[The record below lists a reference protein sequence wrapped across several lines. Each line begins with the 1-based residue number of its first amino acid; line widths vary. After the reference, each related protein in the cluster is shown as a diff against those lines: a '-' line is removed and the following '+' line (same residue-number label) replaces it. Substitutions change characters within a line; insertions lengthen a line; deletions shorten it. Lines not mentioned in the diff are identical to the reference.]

1 MTPSSRDTARGADL
15 VLSALGQVLPIA
27 IAVAFSSVP
36 ITATILILLSPK
48 RNISGAAFLIGWV
61 AGLTIVV
68 AAATFG
74 AQALPIS
81 SLRTQQ
87 TAFGIV
93 EIVIGAALVIFGAV
107 SGYRAVR
114 RPVPTQGA
122 KWLSAVKSFGPRP
135 SFGLAVILNFRPK
148 GLLLGVA
155 AGLAI
160 GGGDGMSVGDAVIV
174 IAFYVLISAS
184 TVAVP
189 IIATIAMPEL
199 MQPRLVLAQEWLEL
213 HGRVVTALLM
223 GLIGVV
229 ILGAGIGQL

>member
-1 MTPSSRDTARGADL
+1 

-27 IAVAFSSVP
+27 VAVAFSSVP

-61 AGLTIVV
+61 AGLIIVV
-68 AAATFG
+68 SVASFG
-74 AQALPIS
+74 AQALPIT

-87 TAFGIV
+87 SAFGV
-93 EIVIGAALVIFGAV
+93 AEIVIGAALVILGIV
-107 SGYRAVR
+107 SGFRAVR
-114 RPVPTQGA
+114 HPTPAQGA

-135 SFGLAVILNFRPK
+135 SFGLAVVLNFRPK

-160 GGGDGMSVGDAVIV
+160 GGDATSAGDALGA
-174 IAFYVLISAS
+174 IAFYVVISAS

-189 IIATIAMPEL
+189 IISTIAMPEL
-199 MQPRLVLAQEWLEL
+199 MQPRLVDAQHWLEQ
-213 HGRVVTALLM
+213 HGRLVTALLM

-229 ILGAGIGQL
+229 ILGVGLGQL

>member
-1 MTPSSRDTARGADL
+1 

-27 IAVAFSSVP
+27 VAVAFSSVP

-68 AAATFG
+68 SAATAG
-74 AQALPIS
+74 AQALPIT

-87 TAFGIV
+87 AAFGIA
-93 EIVIGAALVIFGAV
+93 EIVIGAALVIFGIV
-107 SGYRAVR
+107 SGLRAVR
-114 RPVPTQGA
+114 QPTPAQGA
-122 KWLSAVKSFGPRP
+122 KWLSAVRSFGPRP

-160 GGGDGMSVGDAVIV
+160 GSAGLSDSDVVIV
-174 IAFYVLISAS
+174 VAFYVVISAS
-184 TVAVP
+184 TVAIP
-189 IIATIAMPEL
+189 IISTIAMPEL
-199 MQPRLVLAQEWLEL
+199 MQPRLVRAQAWLEL
-213 HGRVVTALLM
+213 HGRVVTAILM

-229 ILGAGIGQL
+229 ILGAGLGQL

>member
-1 MTPSSRDTARGADL
+1 M
-15 VLSALGQVLPIA
+15 LSALGQVLPIA
-27 IAVAFSSVP
+27 VAVAFSSVP

-61 AGLTIVV
+61 AGLTIVA

-74 AQALPIS
+74 AQALPIT
-81 SLRTQQ
+81 SLRTEQA
-87 TAFGIV
+87 AFGIA
-93 EIVIGAALVIFGAV
+93 EIVIGAALVIFGIV
-107 SGYRAVR
+107 SGVRAVR
-114 RPVPTQGA
+114 DPAPAQGA

-160 GGGDGMSVGDAVIV
+160 GSEGMAVSDAVIA

-184 TVAVP
+184 TVAIP
-189 IIATIAMPEL
+189 IISTIAMPEL
-199 MQPRLVLAQEWLEL
+199 MQPRLVSAQQWLEL
-213 HGRVVTALLM
+213 HGRLVTALLM

>member
-1 MTPSSRDTARGADL
+1 

-27 IAVAFSSVP
+27 VAVAFSSVP

-48 RNISGAAFLIGWV
+48 RNISGLAFLIGWV

-68 AAATFG
+68 SVATFG
-74 AQALPIS
+74 AQALPITS
-81 SLRTQQ
+81 IRSQQ
-87 TAFGIV
+87 TAFGIAEV
-93 EIVIGAALVIFGAV
+93 VIGAALVVFGIA
-107 SGYRAVR
+107 SGVRAVR
-114 RPVPTQGA
+114 RPAPAQGA

-135 SFGLAVILNFRPK
+135 SLGLAVILNFRPK

-160 GGGDGMSVGDAVIV
+160 GSSDGKSVGDSVVV

-199 MQPRLVLAQEWLEL
+199 MQPRLIRAQAWLEL
-213 HGRVVTALLM
+213 HGRLVTALLM

>member
-1 MTPSSRDTARGADL
+1 M
-15 VLSALGQVLPIA
+15 LSALGQVLPIA
-27 IAVAFSSVP
+27 VAVAFSSVP

-48 RNISGAAFLIGWV
+48 RNISGLAFLIGWV

-68 AAATFG
+68 SVATFG
-74 AQALPIS
+74 AQALPITS
-81 SLRTQQ
+81 IRSQQ
-87 TAFGIV
+87 TAFGIAEV
-93 EIVIGAALVIFGAV
+93 VIGAALVVFGIA
-107 SGYRAVR
+107 SGVRAVR
-114 RPVPTQGA
+114 RPAPAQGA

-135 SFGLAVILNFRPK
+135 SLGLAVILNFRPK

-160 GGGDGMSVGDAVIV
+160 GSSDGKSVGDSVVV

-199 MQPRLVLAQEWLEL
+199 MQPRLIRAQAWLEL
-213 HGRVVTALLM
+213 HGRLVTALLM

>member
-1 MTPSSRDTARGADL
+1 M
-15 VLSALGQVLPIA
+15 LSALGQVLPIA
-27 IAVAFSSVP
+27 VAVAFSSVP

-48 RNISGAAFLIGWV
+48 RNISGAAFLVGWV
-61 AGLTIVV
+61 AGLTIVA

-74 AQALPIS
+74 ARALPIT
-81 SLRTQQ
+81 SLRTEQA
-87 TAFGIV
+87 AFGIA
-93 EIVIGAALVIFGAV
+93 EMVIGAALVIFGIV
-107 SGYRAVR
+107 SGLRAVR
-114 RPVPTQGA
+114 DPAPAQGA

-160 GGGDGMSVGDAVIV
+160 GSEGMAVRDAVIA

-189 IIATIAMPEL
+189 IISTIAMPEL
-199 MQPRLVLAQEWLEL
+199 MQPRLVDAQHWLEQ
-213 HGRVVTALLM
+213 HGRLVTALLM

-229 ILGAGIGQL
+229 ILGVGLGQL

>member
-1 MTPSSRDTARGADL
+1 

-27 IAVAFSSVP
+27 VAVAFSSVP

-68 AAATFG
+68 SVATFG
-74 AQALPIS
+74 AQALPINS
-81 SLRTQQ
+81 IRTQQ
-87 TAFGIV
+87 TAFGIGEV
-93 EIVIGAALVIFGAV
+93 VLGAALVVFGIA
-107 SGYRAVR
+107 SGVRAVR
-114 RPVPTQGA
+114 RPAPAQGA

-135 SFGLAVILNFRPK
+135 SLGLAVILNFRPK

-160 GGGDGMSVGDAVIV
+160 GSSDGKSVGDSVIV

-199 MQPRLVLAQEWLEL
+199 MQPRLIRAQAWLEL
-213 HGRVVTALLM
+213 HGRLVTALLM

-229 ILGAGIGQL
+229 ILGVGIGQL

>member
-1 MTPSSRDTARGADL
+1 M
-15 VLSALGQVLPIA
+15 LSALGQVLPIA
-27 IAVAFSSVP
+27 VAVAFSSVP

-61 AGLTIVV
+61 AGLTLVV
-68 AAATFG
+68 SAAAFG
-74 AQALPIS
+74 AEALPIT

-87 TAFGIV
+87 SAFGIA
-93 EIVIGAALVIFGAV
+93 EIVIGAALVVLGIV
-107 SGYRAVR
+107 SGIRAVR
-114 RPVPTQGA
+114 HPSTAQGA

-160 GGGDGMSVGDAVIV
+160 GGATGMSASDAVTAV
-174 IAFYVLISAS
+174 AFYVVISAS

-189 IIATIAMPEL
+189 IISTIAMPEL
-199 MQPRLVLAQEWLEL
+199 MQPRLVSAQQWLEQ
-213 HGRVVTALLM
+213 HGRLVTALLM

>member
-1 MTPSSRDTARGADL
+1 M
-15 VLSALGQVLPIA
+15 LSALGQLLPIA
-27 IAVAFSSVP
+27 VAVAFSSVP

-68 AAATFG
+68 SAATFG
-74 AQALPIS
+74 AQALPITS
-81 SLRTQQ
+81 IRTQQ
-87 TAFGIV
+87 TAFGIA
-93 EIVIGAALVIFGAV
+93 EIVIGAALVVFGIV
-107 SGYRAVR
+107 SGVRAVR
-114 RPVPTQGA
+114 HPTPAQGA
-122 KWLSAVKSFGPRP
+122 KWLSAVRSFGPRP

-160 GGGDGMSVGDAVIV
+160 GGGDDGMSVSDAVIV
-174 IAFYVLISAS
+174 IAFYVIISAS

-199 MQPRLVLAQEWLEL
+199 MQPRLVRAQQWLEL
-213 HGRVVTALLM
+213 HGRLVTALLM

>member
-1 MTPSSRDTARGADL
+1 M
-15 VLSALGQVLPIA
+15 LSALGQVLPIA
-27 IAVAFSSVP
+27 VAVAFSSVP

-68 AAATFG
+68 SVAAYG
-74 AQALPIS
+74 AQALPIATV
-81 SLRTQQ
+81 RTQQ
-87 TAFGIV
+87 TAFGIAG
-93 EIVIGAALVIFGAV
+93 IVIGAALVVFGVV
-107 SGYRAVR
+107 SGVRAAR
-114 RPVPTQGA
+114 HPAAPAQGA
-122 KWLSAVKSFGPRP
+122 KWLSAVRSFGPWP

-160 GGGDGMSVGDAVIV
+160 GSGGLSESDTVIAV
-174 IAFYVLISAS
+174 AFYVVISAS

-189 IIATIAMPEL
+189 IVSTIAMPEL
-199 MQPRLVLAQEWLEL
+199 MQPRLVRTQEWLEL
-213 HGRVVTALLM
+213 HGRLVTALLM

-229 ILGAGIGQL
+229 ILGAGLAQL

>member
-1 MTPSSRDTARGADL
+1 
-15 VLSALGQVLPIA
+15 VLSALGQLLPIA
-27 IAVAFSSVP
+27 VAVAFSSVP

-61 AGLTIVV
+61 AGLIIVV
-68 AAATFG
+68 SAATFG
-74 AQALPIS
+74 AQALPITTV
-81 SLRTQQ
+81 RTQE
-87 TAFGIV
+87 TAFGITEV
-93 EIVIGAALVIFGAV
+93 VIGAALVVFGVV
-107 SGYRAVR
+107 SGVRAAR
-114 RPVPTQGA
+114 RPAPAQGA
-122 KWLSAVKSFGPRP
+122 KWLSAVKSFGPWP

-160 GGGDGMSVGDAVIV
+160 AGAGMSNSDAVTAV
-174 IAFYVLISAS
+174 AFYVIISAS

-189 IIATIAMPEL
+189 IISTIAMPEL
-199 MQPRLVLAQEWLEL
+199 MQPRLVRAQAWLEL

-229 ILGAGIGQL
+229 ILGAGLGQL

>member
-1 MTPSSRDTARGADL
+1 M
-15 VLSALGQVLPIA
+15 LSALGQVLPIA
-27 IAVAFSSVP
+27 VAVAFSSVP

-68 AAATFG
+68 SAATYG
-74 AQALPIS
+74 AQALPIATV
-81 SLRTQQ
+81 RTQQ
-87 TAFGIV
+87 TAFAIAAV
-93 EIVIGAALVIFGAV
+93 VIGAALVVFGVV
-107 SGYRAVR
+107 SGVRAAR
-114 RPVPTQGA
+114 HPAAPAQGA
-122 KWLSAVKSFGPRP
+122 KWLSAVRSFGPWP

-160 GGGDGMSVGDAVIV
+160 GGSQGLSASDAVID
-174 IAFYVLISAS
+174 IAFYVVISAS
-184 TVAVP
+184 TVAIP
-189 IIATIAMPEL
+189 IISTIAMPEL
-199 MQPRLVLAQEWLEL
+199 MQPRLVRAQEWLEL

>member
-1 MTPSSRDTARGADL
+1 M
-15 VLSALGQVLPIA
+15 LSALGQVLPIA

-48 RNISGAAFLIGWV
+48 RNISGTAFLIGWV
-61 AGLTIVV
+61 AGLIIVV
-68 AAATFG
+68 SAATFG
-74 AQALPIS
+74 AQALPITTQ
-81 SLRTQQ
+81 RTQQ
-87 TAFGIV
+87 TAFGIT
-93 EIVIGAALVIFGAV
+93 EIVIGAALVIFGLF
-107 SGYRAVR
+107 SGIRAVR
-114 RPVPTQGA
+114 RPAPAQGA
-122 KWLSAVKSFGPRP
+122 KWLSAVRSFGPLP

-160 GGGDGMSVGDAVIV
+160 GGGEGMSVNDALIA

-184 TVAVP
+184 TVAIP
-189 IIATIAMPEL
+189 IISTIAMPEL
-199 MQPRLVLAQEWLEL
+199 MQPRLVRAQEWLEL

>member
-1 MTPSSRDTARGADL
+1 

-27 IAVAFSSVP
+27 VAVAFSSVP

-48 RNISGAAFLIGWV
+48 RNISGAAFLVGWV
-61 AGLTIVV
+61 AGLIIVV
-68 AAATFG
+68 SAATFG
-74 AQALPIS
+74 AQALPIT

-87 TAFGIV
+87 SAFGV
-93 EIVIGAALVIFGAV
+93 TEIVIGAALVILGIV
-107 SGYRAVR
+107 SGLRAVR
-114 RPVPTQGA
+114 HPTPAQGA

-135 SFGLAVILNFRPK
+135 SFGLAVVLNFRPK

-160 GGGDGMSVGDAVIV
+160 GGDATSAGDALGA
-174 IAFYVLISAS
+174 IAFYVVISAS

-189 IIATIAMPEL
+189 IISTIAMPEL
-199 MQPRLVLAQEWLEL
+199 MQPRLVDAQHWLEQ
-213 HGRVVTALLM
+213 HGRLVTALLM

-229 ILGAGIGQL
+229 ILGVGLGQL

>member
-1 MTPSSRDTARGADL
+1 M
-15 VLSALGQVLPIA
+15 LSALGQLLPIA
-27 IAVAFSSVP
+27 VAVAFSSVP

-68 AAATFG
+68 SVAAYG
-74 AQALPIS
+74 AQALPIATV
-81 SLRTQQ
+81 RTQQ
-87 TAFGIV
+87 TAFGLAGV
-93 EIVIGAALVIFGAV
+93 VIGAALVVFGVV
-107 SGYRAVR
+107 SGVRAAR
-114 RPVPTQGA
+114 HPAAPAQGA
-122 KWLSAVKSFGPRP
+122 KWLSAVKSFGPGP

-160 GGGDGMSVGDAVIV
+160 GSGGLSDSDTVIAV
-174 IAFYVLISAS
+174 AFYVVLSAS

-189 IIATIAMPEL
+189 ILSTIAMPEL
-199 MQPRLVLAQEWLEL
+199 MQPRLVRAQEWLEL

-229 ILGAGIGQL
+229 ILGASIGQL